1 MVSAVAPVGGEC
13 PLLAS
18 SSLRRLINIDRSISV
33 PQSQVIVALRN
44 VYWHPLAR
52 YPGPKVWAAFR
63 LPYCFSLWRGTLVHD
78 IHAIHQAYG
87 DLVRVAPNEISI
99 ARSDGWNDVY
109 CRRPGHQPFPKN
121 PIWWGELPG
130 RAPSVVSTPD
140 AADHRR
146 MRTLL
151 STCFTPSALQAQEP
165 AVISHVDNLIDQLR
179 KRCVEEDN
187 KTAIVN
193 IAEWLSFVVF
203 DIIGDLGFGE
213 TFHCL
218 DSNVMHP
225 WVLELFSYSKVGA
238 LVAALRHYT
247 FLFNIVMRCLPAKSL
262 EASRKNF
269 LWGVEKMH
277 RRLDLD
283 FQREDFVY
291 RILQHGGLGD
301 HGMSIAELENNMNL
315 LIVAGSDTCAT
326 VLSGTVNY
334 LVKTPEASQRLV
346 LELRS
351 SYRNS
356 SEMTFSNLQKL
367 PYLVAVVEEGLR
379 LCPPNPSGL
388 QHIVPFGGDLVCG
401 GWLPGGVGTLVQII
415 PEATLIYRS
424 AK

>member
-1 MVSAVAPVGGEC
+1 MVSAVARDFGEW
-13 PLLAS
+13 PLLAPR
-18 SSLRRLINIDRSISV
+18 SLPELFSIDRSILASK
-33 PQSQVIVALRN
+33 SQIIVALKN
-44 VYWHPLAR
+44 LYWHPLAR
-52 YPGPKVWAAFR
+52 YPGPKIWAAFR
-63 LPYCFSLWRGTLVHD
+63 LPYCYSLWRGTLVHD
-78 IHAIHQAYG
+78 IHAIHQTYG
-87 DLVRVAPNEISI
+87 DLVRVAPNEISV
-99 ARSDGWNDVY
+99 ARSDGWNDIY

-130 RAPSVVSTPD
+130 RVPSVVSTPHES
-140 AADHRR
+140 DHRR
-146 MRTLL
+146 MRALL
-151 STCFTPSALQAQEP
+151 STCFTPSALQGQEP

-179 KRCVEEDN
+179 KRCAEDEN
-187 KTAIVN
+187 KMTTVN
-193 IAEWLSFVVF
+193 ITEWMSFVVF

-218 DSNVMHP
+218 DNKTLHP
-225 WVLELFSYSKVGA
+225 WVSELFSYSKIGA

-247 FLFNIVMRCLPAKSL
+247 VLFKIFMYCLPSKTL

-269 LWGVEKMH
+269 LWGVEKVH
-277 RRLDLD
+277 RRLNLD

-291 RILQHGGLGD
+291 RILQQGGVSE

-326 VLSGTVNY
+326 VLSGTINY
-334 LVKTPEASQRLV
+334 LVKTPRAAQRLI

-388 QHIVPFGGDLVCG
+388 QHIVPAGGETVCG
-401 GWLPGGVGTLVQII
+401 GWLPGGVGTLVHILS
-415 PEATLIYRS
+415 EYAF
-424 AK
+424 